1 MAIGEKRVKEIVEY
15 YCANGTALTLE
26 AFTIPEE
33 TLNRYKRAY
42 KQTHGELND
51 ILGQMRDK
59 YSDSELETLLKLDS
73 RAKPYAIRK
82 INMEGE
88 RIRFLALGDDH
99 IGSSYFEESVLLSAF
114 KEAEKQGCSFL
125 VNTGDLIEGM
135 SGRPGHVYELRNIGY
150 AEQRKE
156 AIRLYS
162 QWKKPIY
169 VIEGN
174 HPAWI
179 NTKQDAGLNI
189 IEDICER
196 VPEMHYLGGHEGR
209 LNINGVDIMLVHGND
224 ASGSYAFS
232 YRLQKIAE
240 MFTGG
245 EKPQVCF
252 VGHSH
257 KSIFIQDRNILMVST
272 GSIQYQSGFMRSKRI
287 PAHTGFWIIDMVI
300 SGGEVKAFSP
310 TWYPIYK

>member
-1 MAIGEKRVKEIVEY
+1 MPIGEKRVKEIIEY
-15 YCANGTALTLE
+15 YANNGSAKTLE
-26 AFTIPEE
+26 AYSIPEE
-33 TLNRYKRAY
+33 TLNRYKRSY
-42 KQTHGELND
+42 KQKFGEISD
-51 ILGQMRDK
+51 ILGKMRDRF
-59 YSDSELETLLKLDS
+59 SDTELENLLNMDT

-82 INMEGE
+82 LDIEGE
-88 RIRFLALGDDH
+88 HIKFLALGDDH

-114 KEAEKQGCSFL
+114 KEAEKQGCTFM

-135 SGRPGHVYELRNIGY
+135 SGRPGHIYELRQIGY
-150 AEQRKE
+150 SEQRKE

-196 VPEMHYLGGHEGR
+196 VPDMHYLGGHEGR

-257 KSIFIQDRNILMVST
+257 KSIYIQDRNIHMVST
-272 GSIQYQSGFMRSKRI
+272 GAIQYQSGFMRSKRI
-287 PAHTGFWIIDMVI
+287 PAHTGFWIIDMGI
-300 SGGEVKAFSP
+300 HNGEVKSFCP
-310 TWYPIYK
+310 TWYPFYK

>member
-1 MAIGEKRVKEIVEY
+1 MATGDKRLKEVVEY
-15 YCANGTALTLE
+15 YTTNGTAQTLE
-26 AFTIPEE
+26 AFSIPEE
-33 TLNRYKRAY
+33 TLNRYKRGY
-42 KQTHGELND
+42 KQKFGEYND
-51 ILGQMRDK
+51 LLGKMRDK
-59 YSDSELETLLKLDS
+59 YSDSELESFLSLDT
-73 RAKPYAIRK
+73 RAKPYSIRK
-82 INMEGE
+82 LEIEGE
-88 RIRFLALGDDH
+88 HVKFLALGDDH
-99 IGSSYFEESVLLSAF
+99 IGSLYFEESVLLSAF
-114 KEAEKQGCSFL
+114 KEAEKQGCSFM

-135 SGRPGHVYELRNIGY
+135 SGRAGHVYELRNIGY
-150 AEQRKE
+150 SEQRKE

-162 QWKKPIY
+162 QWKKPCY

-189 IEDICER
+189 IEDIAEK
-196 VPEMHYLGGHEGR
+196 VPDMHYLGGHEGR
-209 LNINGVDIMLVHGND
+209 LEINGVSIMLVHGND

-245 EKPQVCF
+245 EKPQICF

-287 PAHTGFWIIDMVI
+287 PAHTGFWIIDMVTHNN
-300 SGGEVKAFSP
+300 EVKSFTP
-310 TWYPIYK
+310 TWYPVFK